1 MAHAASKTKSGAHK
15 ASKSG
20 RIPDF
25 YTIKPDGAVTLDL
38 QKAAHSESFMAGIRR
53 LRSHDLMRCKD

>member
-1 MAHAASKTKSGAHK
+1 MAHAASKTKPGTSK
-15 ASKSG
+15 ALKSG

-38 QKAAHSESFMAGIRR
+38 QKAARSESFKDGIRR
-53 LRSHDLMRCKD
+53 IRSHDLMPKGR